1 MDPKKRLSMT
11 IDYLFGRGTSSVI
24 PVDRLN
30 FAFSKRTGR
39 MKSVLLDGKLLATL
53 RSDGGIALTIHGA
66 DLLTKHPGFFEN
78 CVVVGDEAREYVS
91 MGRSAFVKHV
101 VSCGDRIRPGSEV
114 VVVDTNRRVIAV
126 GKAILSAR
134 MMRSF
139 KQGVAVKV
147 REGIK
152 NV

>member
-1 MDPKKRLSMT
+1 MDPKEKLSMT
-11 IDYLFGRGTSSVI
+11 MDYLFGRGTSSVI
-24 PVDRLN
+24 PTDRLS

-66 DLLTKHPGFFEN
+66 ELLASHPRFFEN
-78 CVVVGDEAREYVS
+78 CVVVRDEAREHIA
-91 MGRSAFVKHV
+91 MGRSAFAKHV

-114 VVVDTNRRVIAV
+114 VVLDTNRKVIAV

-134 MMRSF
+134 MMGSF